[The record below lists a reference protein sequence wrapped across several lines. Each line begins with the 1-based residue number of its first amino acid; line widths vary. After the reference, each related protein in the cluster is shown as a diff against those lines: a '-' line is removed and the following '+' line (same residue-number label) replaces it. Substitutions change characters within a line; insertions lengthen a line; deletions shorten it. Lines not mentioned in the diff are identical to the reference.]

1 MRTKGLLFVFAV
13 ILVCFV
19 LMGTASADYGYTE
32 VSQIPMAVD
41 FSVRVE
47 FDDAGF
53 PHIVTDYPFESTGA
67 TQMNLTYNKGDI
79 AEAVTLQYRYPSG
92 TTSVSGYNGK
102 LYDYAHLGDAYQAI
116 RSGDLTLDDRICINT
131 SRFSPETDW
140 FLVYSAGTGRYVEY
154 TERTHAQAFNAM
166 GSGGVAKSVFYIADR
181 INSSCVQ
188 KRTDNADLVV
198 ERDMAGDISSAY
210 ITQYSPQYGIYYY
223 DQYTGLFDGHPITEL
238 GFEESDLEIEAL
250 AAMGDRTGDVIT
262 SVSVEPDLPVIRV
275 TERSSFKAI
284 GGLLAGIMIGI
295 TLYYLFRRR
304 KAKPAEKKAEEK
316 NTDGNSVADSVSQQE
331 ETFDTTVKSIQGH

>member
-1 MRTKGLLFVFAV
+1 MRTKGLLSVFVV
-13 ILVCFV
+13 ILACFM
-19 LMGTASADYGYTE
+19 LMGTALADYGYTE

-79 AEAVTLQYRYPSG
+79 PEAITLQYRYPSG

-102 LYDYAHLGDAYQAI
+102 LYDNAHLGDAYRAI
-116 RSGDLTLDDRICINT
+116 RNGDLTLDDRICINT
-131 SRFSPETDW
+131 SRFSSETDW
-140 FLVYSAGTGRYVEY
+140 FLVYSADAGHYVEY

-166 GSGGVAKSVFYIADR
+166 GSGGVAKSVYYIEDR
-181 INSSCVQ
+181 INTTSVA
-188 KRTDNADLVV
+188 KRIDDADLVV
-198 ERDMAGDISSAY
+198 ERDMAGDITSAY
-210 ITQYSPQYGIYYY
+210 IAQYSPDYGMYYY

-238 GFEESDLEIEAL
+238 GFEESDLEIKAL

-304 KAKPAEKKAEEK
+304 KGKAAENKVLEDK
-316 NTDGNSVADSVSQQE
+316 TDGSGTAGSSSQQE
-331 ETFDTTVKSIQGH
+331 ETFDTSVKSIQGH